1 MKRFIFFH
9 NVRHPAEMAEPE
21 ITAFLG
27 HLAVK
32 ERVSASTQ
40 TQALSALLFLYRH
53 VLRREVGTLEGLI
66 RARKP
71 KRLPVVM
78 SREEVKAVLDHL
90 GGDKRLMASVMYGAG
105 LRLLECLRPRVQDID
120 FAANQI
126 TPCGTGKKGGKD
138 RVTMLPES
146 IKEPLWKH
154 LSHVRDMHQGGL
166 ASGCGRVF
174 LPYALAWK
182 YPNAASE
189 WVWQWVF
196 PHENRWVNRDTG
208 AQGRHHVDE
217 SIVQKA
223 VKAAVRR
230 QFKHLAKL
238 GRVTVPGKPSDDLAP
253 GMLKT
258 VS

>member
-1 MKRFIFFH
+1 VLDREEASMLSAVSHTPGTTSHAESQRPLVDQRKPKLLDRLRDALRSRHSSRRTEQTYCHRVKRFIFFH

-105 LRLLECLRPRVQDID
+105 LRLLECLRPRIRS
-120 FAANQI
+120 
-126 TPCGTGKKGGKD
+126 PCGTGKKGGKD

-146 IKEPLWKH
+146 IK
-154 LSHVRDMHQGGL
+154 
-166 ASGCGRVF
+166 
-174 LPYALAWK
+174 
-182 YPNAASE
+182 
-189 WVWQWVF
+189 
-196 PHENRWVNRDTG
+196 
-208 AQGRHHVDE
+208 VDE

-230 QFKHLAKL
+230 QFKHLANL